1 MQQGESNNHRDGAPY
16 PTLRIHASALR
27 HNLAQLRA
35 IAEGDAAPQRDDQP
49 PPIGLDPSRGG
60 GRGRL

>member
-1 MQQGESNNHRDGAPY
+1 MKIASLFLSLLVLAAP
-16 PTLRIHASALR
+16 
-27 HNLAQLRA
+27 LRA

-60 GRGRL
+60 GRGRGDRRN